1 MGLGEPSKVMD
12 GCAFPRQLGT
22 GAPSC
27 WPQPISG
34 QDRLCLGRARL
45 RAFEMQL
52 APGGG
57 QGERLVP
64 RERRG
69 PVSPPAPLW
78 TLSEPVGQLV
88 HLFIE
93 EIYRA
98 TPALS
103 AEAAVMNDSNKK

>member
-1 MGLGEPSKVMD
+1 MAVPSPASWGRVLRLAGHSRSVDRTDRFWAEPVS
-12 GCAFPRQLGT
+12 G
-22 GAPSC
+22 PSRC
-27 WPQPISG
+27 SS
-34 QDRLCLGRARL
+34 L
-45 RAFEMQL
+45 R
-52 APGGG
+52 GGG

-88 HLFIE
+88 RLFIE